1 MSEHQWLFLQD
12 VAKLIQFAK
21 YEGFKLT
28 GGELYRTEE
37 QHQLNRAS
45 GKSQTSRSKHQD
57 RLAIDFNLFVENVI
71 QWEKNEHWER
81 LGEYWKI
88 LSPENVWGGDW
99 KTIKDP
105 YHFERSVK

>member
-1 MSEHQWLFLQD
+1 MSEQQWLFLQD

-21 YEGFKLT
+21 HEGFKLT

-37 QHQLNRAS
+37 QHQLNVAV
-45 GKSQTSRSKHQD
+45 GKSQTKRSKHQD
-57 RLAIDFNLFVENVI
+57 RLAIDFNLFVDNVI
-71 QWEKNEHWER
+71 QWHKNEHWER

-99 KTIKDP
+99 NTIKDP
-105 YHFERSVK
+105 YHFERKI